1 MILAISGQALSRYR
15 SLDEILTLCKQ
26 LEIRW
31 IELWPLNLEGG
42 GPDPERQESRYEG
55 KDIARARQVLSVHG
69 IGVACVTM
77 PGAFFAKMVADPA
90 DYLSALKTAVDVAV
104 ALASRLVNSY
114 CYHFALGHEAGI
126 EPLVRV
132 LRPAAAYAAER
143 GVTLVLEN
151 EAHDAS
157 ATVAGML
164 RILEAV
170 GSEAMKTNFD
180 SCNYYQATEE
190 AYPLGYRRLKQHI
203 GYMHLKNGCLF
214 DPESHPENRRRS
226 AVTGRPGEHYIYYPP
241 LPEGAVNIEGL
252 VAQLARDRYKGF
264 CTLEPH
270 VPLDLLEEYYRVEA
284 AYARRLG
291 VE

>member
-1 MILAISGQALSRYR
+1 MILAVSGQALSRYR
-15 SLDEILTLCKQ
+15 SLGEILTLLNQ
-26 LEIRW
+26 LGVRW

-42 GPDPERQESRYEG
+42 GPDAAAQESRYEG
-55 KDIARARQVLSVHG
+55 KDIEKAKEILNAHG

-77 PGAFFAKMVADPA
+77 PGAFFADQAANPD
-90 DYLSALKTAVDVAV
+90 DYLAALKKAVDVAV
-104 ALASRLVNSY
+104 FLEAGLVNSY
-114 CYHFALGHEAGI
+114 CYHFALGREANI
-126 EPLVRV
+126 TPLVKV
-132 LRPAAAYAAER
+132 LKPAAGYAADH

-157 ATVAGML
+157 ATVQGML

-170 GSEAMKTNFD
+170 DSEAMKTNFD

-190 AYPLGYRRLKQHI
+190 AFPNGYRHLKNHI
-203 GYMHLKNGCLF
+203 AYMHLKNGCLYDSAF
-214 DPESHPENRRRS
+214 FPEERKRS
-226 AVTGRPGEHYIYYPP
+226 AVTGRPGEHNICYPP
-241 LPEGAVNIEGL
+241 LPDGAVNIEGL
-252 VAQLARDRYKGF
+252 VAQLHQDRYKGF

-270 VPLDLLEEYYRVEA
+270 VPQGLLEEYYRIEV

>member
-1 MILAISGQALSRYR
+1 MILAMSGQALSRYR
-15 SLDEILTLCKQ
+15 TLDEILTLCNQ

-31 IELWPLNLEGG
+31 IELWPLNLQGG
-42 GPDPERQESRYEG
+42 GPDAQRAESRYEG
-55 KDIARARQVLSVHG
+55 KDIAQADQVLSARG

-77 PGAFFAKMVADPA
+77 PGAFFANMVADPA
-90 DYLSALKTAVDVAV
+90 DYLVALKRAVDVAV
-104 ALASRLVNSY
+104 ALHARLVNSY
-114 CYHFALGHEAGI
+114 CYHFALGREADI

-132 LRPAAAYAAER
+132 LRPAADYAAER

-157 ATVAGML
+157 ATVDGML
-164 RILEAV
+164 RILQAV
-170 GSEAMKTNFD
+170 DSQAMKTNFD

-190 AYPLGYRRLKQHI
+190 AFPLGYRRLNRHVA
-203 GYMHLKNGCLF
+203 YMHLKNGCLY
-214 DPESHPENRRRS
+214 DPASHPEHRRRS

-252 VAQLARDRYKGF
+252 VAQLARDGYQGF

-270 VPLDLLEEYYRVEA
+270 VPPDLLEEYYRVEA

-291 VE
+291 IQ